1 MSFVLFVLDHYEY
14 LDHDDHL
21 DNDDQ
26 LDNDDHFDPE
36 DNWNSD
42 DLGDA
47 LSVFVQK
54 LGTAQ

>member
-1 MSFVLFVLDHYEY
+1 MRTSRASGAPKFRLLVFYEYVDEY

-36 DNWNSD
+36 DN
-42 DLGDA
+42 
-47 LSVFVQK
+47 
-54 LGTAQ
+54 